1 MDLGLYQPLYEE
13 IKDLPLEKVVQIM
26 TFARFVKQ
34 EYKEELE
41 DELEDEILSSPK
53 AVAYFYDILENGEFV
68 SEEEVWAEIE
78 RLPDYEND

>member
-13 IKDLPLEKVVQIM
+13 VKDLPLEKVVQIM

-34 EYKEELE
+34 EYENELE

-68 SEEEVWAEIE
+68 SDAEILAMIE
-78 RLPDYEND
+78 RMPDDDI